1 LSSLCTDLELCSI
14 CLDEYEA
21 GDKLRVLPC
30 RHAFHSRCVGK
41 WLSERS
47 AVCPLCKE
55 DLYVEEDAEEN
66 EATPTAPDEPV
77 VVVVPAA
84 NNNSLE
90 QSFWRRF
97 YPELSVLRSSD
108 GTETTMPGPLDME
121 AVPAA
126 TAPGSGSGET
136 TVVQEFPR
144 PSWWS
149 RMFPVRHLRRPSL
162 GSSVEATRMLTE
174 PLLEMAQQQQQSDDV
189 ITASPQLPPDHE
201 SMGAQP
207 TSDDSAN
214 EIESTTPLVHVDTVS
229 AHNASADSCT
239 PLPDEAA
246 AESNTTR
253 QSEGLAAPS
262 SA

>member
-1 LSSLCTDLELCSI
+1 LCSI

-66 EATPTAPDEPV
+66 EATAVAPDEPV

-174 PLLEMAQQQQQSDDV
+174 PLLEMAQQQQSDDV
-189 ITASPQLPPDHE
+189 IAASPQLPPDHE

-207 TSDDSAN
+207 TSDDRAN
-214 EIESTTPLVHVDTVS
+214 VIESTSPLEHVDTVS

-246 AESNTTR
+246 SESNATR
-253 QSEGLAAPS
+253 QPEGLAAPS